1 LIYND
6 TCHTLDRAVT
16 LTLVIIHIQ
25 TGHWHGPVVA
35 PHSAP
40 KIMYFIDTAVALIL
54 TIWLFSKVTEYFENL
69 HSGFFVSDS
78 QLSNIWLIIPSIF
91 IAWIV
96 LAQAFIFQFPPSLN
110 PFRFSTG
117 LIYAAGTF
125 VSFLGYVLPV
135 YHTRNCAGRRGA
147 DHPGPV

>member
-1 LIYND
+1 MSNNNCPSTVHSRSIHSSFTVHSRVKRLQLIA
-6 TCHTLDRAVT
+6 RRV
-16 LTLVIIHIQ
+16 
-25 TGHWHGPVVA
+25 
-35 PHSAP
+35 
-40 KIMYFIDTAVALIL
+40 IDTAVALIL